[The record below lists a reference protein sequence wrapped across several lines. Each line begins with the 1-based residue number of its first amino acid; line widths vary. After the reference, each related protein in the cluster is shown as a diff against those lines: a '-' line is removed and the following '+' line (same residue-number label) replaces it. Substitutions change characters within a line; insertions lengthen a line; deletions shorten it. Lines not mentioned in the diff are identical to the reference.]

1 MCAQQSVIRNTR
13 LILITQNYPLSL
25 YHSVSQLALQLSSHY
40 YHDVKWGR
48 REVLRG
54 RGGDGDKRSRGRL
67 GMGINF
73 RKYAGTGW
81 GWGQRVRGRLGMGT
95 NSRPRAGL

>member
-1 MCAQQSVIRNTR
+1 M
-13 LILITQNYPLSL
+13 
-25 YHSVSQLALQLSSHY
+25 QLSSHY

-54 RGGDGDKRSRGRL
+54 WGENGDKRSRGRL

-81 GWGQRVRGRLGMGT
+81 GWGQRVRGRLGWGQIPVPAQASSLMYFSSTQMIWQIIEILGT
-95 NSRPRAGL
+95 TKPL